1 VKTGTT
7 EETPLRAGVFATVQE
22 ADRAVHRLLDAG
34 FTVEQITV
42 LCSDVVKEKLFQ
54 DFEHQ
59 DVAGANVPA
68 ATVAGGTIG
77 AILGGV
83 TIILATAATGGAA
96 LLASGG
102 LAAWT
107 GGVVG
112 ALMGA
117 MSTRGGE
124 KELANF
130 YNQAVLE
137 GKLLVAVQ
145 DDDQDPLRH
154 RQRLTLAEQ
163 IITAAG
169 AQPIALCEG

>member
-1 VKTGTT
+1 VKTSTI

-34 FTVEQITV
+34 FTSEQITV
-42 LCSDVVKEKLFQ
+42 LCSDAVKEKLFHE
-54 DFEHQ
+54 FEHQ
-59 DVAGANVPA
+59 VVAGANVPA
-68 ATVAGGTIG
+68 ATIAGGTIG

-83 TIILATAATGGAA
+83 TIILATAATGGAG

-124 KELANF
+124 KELAN
-130 YNQAVLE
+130 YYDQAVAD

-145 DDDQDPLRH
+145 DDDHDILRQQ
-154 RQRLTLAEQ
+154 QRLTLAEQ
-163 IITAAG
+163 IIAGAG